1 VVVGHPFDLVKVRLQ
16 TGTADAA
23 GGSFVKIMQRTLATE
38 GIGGLYR
45 GVSAPLL
52 AVSPIYAISFWG
64 YDIGQRIV
72 KTMRKPADDSP
83 MSLLEISCAGGI
95 SALPTT
101 GESSNLTCF
110 NALF

>member
-1 VVVGHPFDLVKVRLQ
+1 
-16 TGTADAA
+16 
-23 GGSFVKIMQRTLATE
+23 M
-38 GIGGLYR
+38 
-45 GVSAPLL
+45 SAPLL

-95 SALPTT
+95 SGKADD
-101 GESSNLTCF
+101 
-110 NALF
+110 A